1 MDLKRYRILLVIGF
15 LACSIIIFISL
26 IRYQHRKN
34 EKEKTVSVLTVKEPS
49 FRYGI
54 NVDSFI
60 VVNGKVRP
68 DQNLS
73 VLLQSYHVTNSDID
87 LLAKL
92 SLQVFDVRKIKAGN
106 TYSVFCLRD
115 TLEKAEYFIYEV
127 SPTSYVVFDLRNKL
141 NVYSG
146 RKEVTTIVRSA
157 SGTIRSSLWNSI
169 EEKGLNPA
177 LAVELADIFAWTI
190 DFFGIQKGDQYRVIY
205 EEEIVEK
212 DTIGIGRIFSAC
224 FNHIGRDYFAFYFV
238 QDGIGDYFDEMA
250 NSVRREFLKAPLRYC
265 RISSKYSRSRFHPI
279 LKIYRPHFGVDYA
292 APSGT
297 PVYTIGDG
305 TVIGTGYDAKGGG
318 RYVRIKH
325 NSVYTSLYMH
335 LSGYARGLREGIRVQ
350 QGDLIG
356 YVGRSGLATGPHLDF
371 RIFKN
376 GSPVDPLKV
385 ESPPA
390 KPVDPSKRK
399 DFDSVTVKF
408 RNQLEEIVPF
418 K

>member
-1 MDLKRYRILLVIGF
+1 MKRYRILLVIGF

-26 IRYQHRKN
+26 IRHQHRKN
-34 EKEKTVSVLTVKEPS
+34 EKEKTVSVLPVREPS
-49 FRYGI
+49 FKYGI
-54 NVDSFI
+54 NVDSFT

-73 VLLQSYHVTNSDID
+73 VLLQSYHVTNSNID

-92 SLQVFDVRKIKAGN
+92 SQRVFDVRKIKAGN
-106 TYSVFCLRD
+106 AYTVFCSHD

-127 SPTSYVVFDLRNKL
+127 SPTSYVVFDLLNKL

-169 EEKGLNPA
+169 EEKGLNPS

-212 DTIGIGRIFSAC
+212 DTIGIGRILSAC

-238 QDGIGDYFDEMA
+238 QDGIGDYFDEMG
-250 NSVRREFLKAPLRYC
+250 NSVRREFLKAPLRYS
-265 RISSKYSRSRFHPI
+265 RISSKYSRSRLHPI
-279 LKIYRPHFGVDYA
+279 LKIYRPHFGVDYS

-305 TVIGTGYDAKGGG
+305 TVIGAGYDSKGGG

-335 LSGYARGLREGIRVQ
+335 LSGYARGLREGMRVQ

-376 GSPVDPLKV
+376 GSPVNPIKV

-390 KPVDPSKRK
+390 KPVDPSKRIG
-399 DFDSVTVKF
+399 FDSVKVNF
-408 RNQLEEIVPF
+408 RNQLEEIVPS